1 MDKINIL
8 LWYRSSKLGESG
20 NNIIEFEKKVVDYI
34 EKDINNSGG
43 IGGLPVDIDFVDI
56 PHILAGHDEK
66 AMEFYKNVVNSKN
79 YSIIR
84 APGAFG
90 GVAKVKKEYLKEM
103 TSSTSIIFSTELA
116 HSLLSLQENNIIS
129 MDSNIFT
136 DADIPFAYRAKIN
149 RKLLEKSGRTIFVAN
164 FSTGSNY
171 WDEEEDLKKD
181 GVFLFDIDIELHED
195 NKKLQA
201 DITNFF
207 DSINVSKSDI
217 VYLGGVPVSL
227 IQSIIK
233 CIQNYNHL
241 IRIYRK
247 PALGEA
253 HLDYQQIHHPIT
265 LIEDA
270 NFDIYL
276 SMESMIETIGIDLSI
291 KEKQMCNQRFS
302 QFEIPL
308 IVKKVTDR
316 DKIIF
321 DSQED
326 MVKKVVNSINQTN
339 GKNDIYMGISR
350 DYAFTENKNI
360 IKSGALVE
368 LSLPAQD
375 QSNPIKT
382 LHKNQVSIIDDKEII
397 NSVITFNVDV
407 ERVTNVS
414 IEDGTFGAEFYIDI
428 TSKNEEPLDSI
439 RFNNLSSLNP
449 KHEVR
454 KIEQRRSDELF
465 SARYIITSNF
475 DFNPIADNYPFDE
488 QFVYIS
494 ISATDQNCQIQPVP
508 EQYLDSEFKC
518 DGWSLIYSKS
528 GINRKKN
535 WVALNSNLTKTPKI
549 NEEIRL
555 GWELKRQNSMTLL
568 KIGIPLFFL
577 YVLVYYTLFLGV
589 DESGTALGYLT
600 TAFLSSIA
608 LYFSTERPRPLSMT
622 TIDVVFAFFY
632 IISGISLLMIVFS
645 QFFVDLYGLLIYPLR
660 VILPASILGL
670 GLFIKNRLTS
680 KHFKPSIT
688 K

>member
-20 NNIIEFEKKVVDYI
+20 NNIIEFEKKVVEYI

-43 IGGLPVDIDFVDI
+43 IGSLPVSIDFVDI
-56 PHILAGHDEK
+56 PHIAAGHDEK

-103 TSSTSIIFSTELA
+103 TSSTSIIFSSGLD
-116 HSLLSLQENNIIS
+116 HSLLNLQENNIIS

-136 DADIPFAYRAKIN
+136 DDDIPFAYRAKIN
-149 RKLLEKSGRTIFVAN
+149 RELLEKSGRTIFVAN
-164 FSTGSNY
+164 FSTGSKY

-181 GVFLFDIDIELHED
+181 GIFLFDIDKELHKD

-207 DSINVSKSDI
+207 DSMNVSKSDV
-217 VYLGGVPVSL
+217 VYLGGVPL
-227 IQSIIK
+227 NFAQRILN

-241 IRIYRK
+241 ITIYRK

-308 IVKKVTDR
+308 LVKKVTDR

-326 MVKKVVNSINQTN
+326 MVKKVVNSINQTD

-350 DYAFTENKNI
+350 DYAFSENKNI

-375 QSNPIKT
+375 QSNLIKT

-397 NSVITFNVDV
+397 NSVITFNIDV

-454 KIEQRRSDELF
+454 KIEQRSSDELF

-494 ISATDQNCQIQPVP
+494 ISGTDQNCQIQPVP
-508 EQYLDSEFKC
+508 EQYLDTEFKC

-535 WVALNSNLTKTPKI
+535 WVALNSNLNKTPKI

-608 LYFSTERPRPLSMT
+608 LYFSTERPQPLSMT

-660 VILPASILGL
+660 AILPISILGL

-680 KHFKPSIT
+680 KRFKPSIT